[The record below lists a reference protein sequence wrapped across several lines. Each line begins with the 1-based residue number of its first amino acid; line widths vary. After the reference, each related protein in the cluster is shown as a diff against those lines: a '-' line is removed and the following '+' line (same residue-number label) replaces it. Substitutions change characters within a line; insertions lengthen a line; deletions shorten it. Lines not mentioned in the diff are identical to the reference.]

1 MFSKVLIANRGEI
14 AVRVIRACNEL
25 GIKTVAVYSEADKDA
40 YHVELADESV
50 CIGGP
55 HSKDSY
61 LNGEAIVKAALDKG
75 AQAIHPGF
83 GFLSEKE
90 HFCKLCKDKGLTFI
104 GPGPDVIFQMGDKEQ
119 ARILMKKA
127 GVPVIPGSDLLN
139 SVDEAKAFAKE
150 IGFPVLLK
158 AKAGGGGKGIRP
170 VESMDTLEAA
180 FKTAS
185 QEAESAFGDGG
196 LYMER
201 RLVKVKHVEIQVLAD
216 THGNVVALG
225 ERECSA
231 QRNNQKLV
239 EEAPSPVLTPAIRKA
254 MCDTAAKAAKSVG
267 YVNAGTIEFL
277 YDDKDQKF
285 YFMEMNTRIQVEH
298 PVTEM
303 ITGLDLVKWQI
314 RIAAGEKLDFGQ
326 DDFKMEGHAIECRIN
341 AAATGVVNRY
351 REPGGPNVRFDSF
364 LYQGYSVPPYYDSM
378 LGKLIVHAPTRADA
392 IQKMIAALSELKV
405 DGVKT
410 NIEEQGKI
418 MQSPAFVS
426 GLYYTDFKVGD

>member
-14 AVRVIRACNEL
+14 AVRVIRACKEL
-25 GIKTVAVYSEADKDA
+25 GIKTVAVYSSADKNA
-40 YHVELADESV
+40 YHVALADESV

-55 HSKDSY
+55 TSKESY
-61 LNGEAIVKAALDKG
+61 LNGHAIVMTAVSTG
-75 AQAIHPGF
+75 AEAIHPGF
-83 GFLSEKE
+83 GFLSENTD
-90 HFCKLCKDKGLTFI
+90 FCALCEKHGIVFI
-104 GPGPDVIFQMGDKEQ
+104 GPAPKVIAQMGDKEQ
-119 ARILMKKA
+119 ARILMKQA
-127 GVPVIPGSDLLN
+127 GVPVIPGSDLLH
-139 SVDEAKAFAKE
+139 SIEEAKAAADE

-170 VESMDTLEAA
+170 VEDMESLAA
-180 FKTAS
+180 AYTSAS

-216 THGNVVALG
+216 AHGNVVALG

-231 QRNNQKLV
+231 QRKNQKLV
-239 EEAPSPVLTPAIRKA
+239 EEAPSPVLTPALREA
-254 MCDTAAKAAKSVG
+254 MCDTAAKAAKAVG

-277 YDDKDQKF
+277 LEGENF

-303 ITGLDLVKWQI
+303 VTGLDLVKWQI
-314 RIAAGEKLDFGQ
+314 KIAAGIPLDFSQ
-326 DDFKMEGHAIECRIN
+326 QDFKMEGHSIECRIN
-341 AAATGVVNRY
+341 AASTGTVSLY
-351 REPGGPNVRFDSF
+351 RVPGGPNVRFDSA

-378 LGKLIVHAPTRADA
+378 LGKLIVHAPTRDGA
-392 IQKMIAALSELKV
+392 IKKMIAALSELRV
-405 DGVKT
+405 DGVGT

-426 GLYYTDFKVGD
+426 GYYYTDFQVGD